1 MNYSVELWD
10 SYNKVENNLLFHLRG
25 LKDFIYILQELNKSL
40 KIFSNNLKKIVD
52 MNINITTN
60 ESLSIGIENFHN
72 FILSQ
77 HNFLEKY
84 ISNLISQ
91 AIDPLNSL
99 QETILKKLNDNY
111 KETIS
116 AEKNYE
122 SYISQIEF
130 TRDKF
135 HSRVKQV
142 ENKLLELEIKKY
154 KKEKQKKIKNKGIKY
169 NDDIINNDN
178 EDEEEEIPEEEISSL
193 EEQAKNVIGFAKDS
207 EKIYLSYVKYTNR
220 IQEEFIEIKKRNLNE
235 IQSLEIELGD
245 NIKNCLYKYYEL
257 QSNYI
262 KNLNLENEQNTK
274 LLEKIDTNDD
284 IEIYIKNNR
293 TNDIPPFKFDYSP
306 YICNLEKQNIYLDDE
321 NMKNI
326 NLKVKEEIKKL
337 FPDEKDISL
346 LRTKTDKEIENLINN
361 ILDGINENEGVVNV
375 NEENIKIVSNKNLR
389 RIFLKYLNK
398 LRNNTHI
405 ILNDISYKL
414 IGNLLKESLEH
425 SYKEKDFLSIKLI
438 MVIATN
444 LFKINKISNKPRI
457 FLHNYLINNQIW
469 KDFNFWE
476 SLIKYDIV
484 EEIHNQKKYSLFL
497 EENDILKNIRIK
509 DTVKAQIGSNL
520 YNMISFEVNSSLMN
534 KIINYFSNFYK
545 LPKNTVDYLND
556 IINNSKTKK
565 IVINDKKKLN
575 SSFDSALRNKKKNKI
590 INKNN
595 KNNKNNVN
603 NNISSI
609 TTNNSK
615 KNLFE
620 LEKDFDIKKKS
631 SIIEPVKQDEQQ
643 INDCFREID
652 KEINNNNIF
661 NDSNF
666 NNIIIKESTNKIT
679 NKKQSDKDKKDK
691 KEKEEKKEK

>member
-1 MNYSVELWD
+1 
-10 SYNKVENNLLFHLRG
+10 
-25 LKDFIYILQELNKSL
+25 
-40 KIFSNNLKKIVD
+40 
-52 MNINITTN
+52 
-60 ESLSIGIENFHN
+60 
-72 FILSQ
+72 
-77 HNFLEKY
+77 
-84 ISNLISQ
+84 
-91 AIDPLNSL
+91 
-99 QETILKKLNDNY
+99 
-111 KETIS
+111 
-116 AEKNYE
+116 
-122 SYISQIEF
+122 
-130 TRDKF
+130 
-135 HSRVKQV
+135 
-142 ENKLLELEIKKY
+142 
-154 KKEKQKKIKNKGIKY
+154 
-169 NDDIINNDN
+169 
-178 EDEEEEIPEEEISSL
+178 
-193 EEQAKNVIGFAKDS
+193 
-207 EKIYLSYVKYTNR
+207 
-220 IQEEFIEIKKRNLNE
+220 
-235 IQSLEIELGD
+235 
-245 NIKNCLYKYYEL
+245 
-257 QSNYI
+257 
-262 KNLNLENEQNTK
+262 
-274 LLEKIDTNDD
+274 
-284 IEIYIKNNR
+284 
-293 TNDIPPFKFDYSP
+293 
-306 YICNLEKQNIYLDDE
+306 
-321 NMKNI
+321 
-326 NLKVKEEIKKL
+326 
-337 FPDEKDISL
+337 
-346 LRTKTDKEIENLINN
+346 
-361 ILDGINENEGVVNV
+361 
-375 NEENIKIVSNKNLR
+375 
-389 RIFLKYLNK
+389 
-398 LRNNTHI
+398 
-405 ILNDISYKL
+405 
-414 IGNLLKESLEH
+414 
-425 SYKEKDFLSIKLI
+425 

-565 IVINDKKKLN
+565 IIINDKKKLN

-590 INKNN
+590 IN

-620 LEKDFDIKKKS
+620 LEKDFDIQKKS

-666 NNIIIKESTNKIT
+666 NNIIIKESTNKNT
-679 NKKQSDKDKKDK
+679 NKKQFDKDKKDK
-691 KEKEEKKEK
+691 KEKEDKKEK